1 MASEQA
7 QQQLG
12 YKPGPT
18 PGNSPIAN
26 KRTSSTA
33 EGNYEGQVVGSNN
46 LGTISIGK
54 ISKDGGTTMGPV
66 LETPDGHHQMY
77 MEVRGERTGTTT
89 FVGPKNF
96 NIVHGE
102 KNVEDDTT
110 IFIEATNGDLIIK
123 AHNGKLRMYGTDI
136 EMIATGSSGSDKGNI
151 QMTANENIKLEA
163 KKVITNAQNHI
174 KMVSPGTVELAA
186 NSLMKVYGSVLK
198 LVDDSCAVK
207 DSKNNLKKIVLENTI
222 V

>member
-1 MASEQA
+1 
-7 QQQLG
+7 
-12 YKPGPT
+12 
-18 PGNSPIAN
+18 
-26 KRTSSTA
+26 
-33 EGNYEGQVVGSNN
+33 
-46 LGTISIGK
+46 
-54 ISKDGGTTMGPV
+54 MGPV

-136 EMIATGSSGSDKGNI
+136 EMHATGSSDSSKGNI
-151 QMTANENIKLEA
+151 RMFANENIELDSKKIVGNAKNLLKLC
-163 KKVITNAQNHI
+163 
-174 KMVSPGTVELAA
+174 SPGTVDMAA
-186 NSLMKVYGSVLK
+186 NSVMNVYGSVLK
-198 LVDDSCAVK
+198 LVDDSCRIK
-207 DSKNNLKKIVLENTI
+207 NSQNNLQRNVMKNL
-222 V
+222 